1 MREKDKLI
9 QVRGQIIQGIED
21 SVRGLGVVLRRI
33 ENHWK
38 ISDDGGRS
46 MI

>member
-21 SVRGLGVVLRRI
+21 SVRSLGVVLRRI

-38 ISDDGGRS
+38 ISDEGGGA
-46 MI
+46 